1 MLRNARSQ
9 FKQNIRWK
17 NYLKTQNFK
26 ASPKTKGKD
35 ECFYLSLTHRGTIN
49 SKFFQLRNDS
59 KFFTRDNFKVFVY
72 NKWTFLRAPR

>member
-35 ECFYLSLTHRGTIN
+35 ECFILVLHIEE
-49 SKFFQLRNDS
+49 QLIPSFSN
-59 KFFTRDNFKVFVY
+59 
-72 NKWTFLRAPR
+72 